1 MVSYLFPLLYIVVDT
16 LPQLYPLNIIVSVGV
31 GDIWYLVPDLPNQL
45 RAKCLIWTPTA
56 SLCSL
61 QSVDLGPS
69 NTLRD
74 SPGWQLRHL
83 VSPFTTSFIQ
93 HQLRLRLISDTPSLI
108 PCPIRYDDNVKAYDK
123 RCINND
129 QEIGQ
134 ERDSNS
140 DSDSDSDISP
150 YVKFGCVCVCLDWNL
165 WDTPFLYQ
173 NNHNIIIDTQGGEL
187 ISSVFTINKYHPSS
201 RLHLYPLP
209 STAALRTNIFLIL
222 RPMGNTAIWR

>member
-1 MVSYLFPLLYIVVDT
+1 MVSSLFPRSTSSSIRHHSCT
-16 LPQLYPLNIIVSVGV
+16 PLNIIVSLGV

-134 ERDSNS
+134 ERDS

-150 YVKFGCVCVCLDWNL
+150 YVKFGCVCVWIEICE
-165 WDTPFLYQ
+165 TPPFS
-173 NNHNIIIDTQGGEL
+173 IKTTTTT
-187 ISSVFTINKYHPSS
+187 S
-201 RLHLYPLP
+201 
-209 STAALRTNIFLIL
+209 
-222 RPMGNTAIWR
+222 